1 MDLVDPNNSPTAIR
15 INQIYRTDNEKLL
28 LFFTSLFTV
37 MKTFWQISV
46 KTHELFHQYCP
57 VRFPADASTVAG

>member
-1 MDLVDPNNSPTAIR
+1 MDLVDPNNSPIAIR

-28 LFFTSLFTV
+28 LFFMSLFTV